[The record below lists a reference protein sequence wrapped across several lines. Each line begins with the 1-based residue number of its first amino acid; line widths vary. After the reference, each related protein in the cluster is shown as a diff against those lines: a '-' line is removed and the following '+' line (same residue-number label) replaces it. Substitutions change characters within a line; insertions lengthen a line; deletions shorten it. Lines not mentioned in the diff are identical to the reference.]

1 MFQDLKLEMTTNTK
15 LGGKPEAHS
24 ILNIYNCLG
33 LSNALDLRLYHMLF
47 TVMADVARIGL

>member
-47 TVMADVARIGL
+47 TVMADVVRIGL